1 MLNIAYKFS
10 YFSLVDSKLL
20 HPSPTIILGQGY
32 AIPPYIHRRGAAA
45 VPSVN
50 RPRPIKV
57 VKTISQFDEPDGW
70 KPVVVRLFAS
80 MTRSEIYGTRLK
92 IIHSNLYHARYSK

>member
-1 MLNIAYKFS
+1 MFS
-10 YFSLVDSKLL
+10 YFSLVASKLL
-20 HPSPTIILGQGY
+20 HPDPTIILGQGY

-57 VKTISQFDEPDGW
+57 VKSISQFDEPDGW
-70 KPVVVRLFAS
+70 KPVQEQYKHQDFGQSREQQFVTGPPL
-80 MTRSEIYGTRLK
+80 GG
-92 IIHSNLYHARYSK
+92 